1 MALPAHY
8 RRSSAYP
15 EEDVLRTKAD
25 ERMRQPEETGS
36 WSRRYELNLEKLAS
50 KHPAI
55 VSEVIVDLELRD
67 REAGLSAGE
76 RRMLDRAWAL
86 RRLLNSE

>member
-1 MALPAHY
+1 MALPARH

-36 WSRRYELNLEKLAS
+36 WSRRYKLNLEKLAI
-50 KHPAI
+50 KVP
-55 VSEVIVDLELRD
+55 ELGHRP
-67 REAGLSAGE
+67 
-76 RRMLDRAWAL
+76 
-86 RRLLNSE
+86 